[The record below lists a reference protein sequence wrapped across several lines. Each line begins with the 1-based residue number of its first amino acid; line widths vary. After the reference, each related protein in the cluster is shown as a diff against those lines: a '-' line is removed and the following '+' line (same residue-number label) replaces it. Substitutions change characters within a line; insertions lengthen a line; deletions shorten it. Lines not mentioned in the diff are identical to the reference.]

1 MISWASEGA
10 GVGPHTDRYDVF
22 LLQGPGRRRWRLQH
36 TPDPRLDERAEVPIL
51 ARFKHEV
58 EYVLEPG
65 DMLYLPPGVAHDGTA
80 VDGPCLTY
88 SIGAVAPSVEAL
100 QQNWLGYLSQQVE
113 GRVDLKAMYEDRDL
127 TTQTSPVEIADAM
140 VARVEQL
147 LAPVRQTT
155 RDDVEDFLGR
165 LLTGP
170 KPHVVFPPTPKLSR
184 GEVLQRL
191 GRPESIGLALPSR
204 GLVRGRR
211 VFLNG
216 EAAVVDDDA
225 GLQFWSRLVRERRVL
240 GPVSFGGAGLEL
252 LIAAFAKGF
261 VRFEGGGS
269 SSSSSSSG
277 RRRR

>member
-1 MISWASEGA
+1 
-10 GVGPHTDRYDVF
+10 
-22 LLQGPGRRRWRLQH
+22 
-36 TPDPRLDERAEVPIL
+36 
-51 ARFKHEV
+51 V

-100 QQNWLGYLSQQVE
+100 QQNWLGYLSHKVE
-113 GRVDLKAMYEDRDL
+113 AKVDLEAMYEDRDL
-127 TTQTSPVEIADAM
+127 AVSSSPVEIGDLM
-140 VARVEQL
+140 VGRVEEL

-155 RDDVEDFLGR
+155 RDDVEEFLGR

-184 GEVLQRL
+184 GELLQRL
-191 GRPESIGLALPSR
+191 TRPEAIALALPSR
-204 GLVRGRR
+204 GLVRGQR

-216 EAAVVDDDA
+216 EAAVVDEA
-225 GLQFWSRLVRERRVL
+225 GLQFWSRLVRERRVP
-240 GPVSFGGAGLEL
+240 GPVSLGGAGLEL
-252 LIAAFAKGF
+252 LIEAFSRGF
-261 VRFEGGGS
+261 VRFEGGASS

-277 RRRR
+277 RRRRR